1 MTARRR
7 QSWWVQPVASCPMGQ
22 PVTVVMKPSSN
33 PGVVRFEINRSITGM
48 GHERY
53 NAAPGVEHNRPVD
66 ELARRLF
73 GHDGVESVH
82 VNSNVITVHMDFG
95 ADADALAETI
105 EHLFLYYRPGVEIP
119 SFEEA

>member
-1 MTARRR
+1 
-7 QSWWVQPVASCPMGQ
+7 MGQ

-53 NAAPGVEHNRPVD
+53 NAAPGVEHDRPVD

-119 SFEEA
+119 SFEESA